1 MKVFIMWSGQS
12 SKIVAEALWR
22 LLRIVVQGPDYF
34 LSSTSI
40 EKGALW
46 DDTLGTELEETHF
59 GIACLT
65 AENLASPWI
74 HFEAGAIAKTGREAR
89 VFPYL
94 VGLREAN
101 LKGPLTRFQATLATE
116 KDTFRLVE
124 TINGVWRDGKQNPL
138 DVLADAFAGQWQKLE
153 NAIKQAE
160 ENVKTSPADD
170 ETETHID
177 LDLRDMV
184 SELLEQVRALRRSEQ
199 AATPPERQETGHK
212 AVEHHEGAEE
222 FLKRAEL
229 VSIKLGDPSVLEKA
243 HHQLQSVYLERI
255 SQNMGLSDNR
265 EEVNVEYNR
274 LREIVEDAEKRVEN
288 V

>member
-1 MKVFIMWSGQS
+1 MKVFIMWSGKS

-22 LLRIVVQGPDYF
+22 LLRVVVQGPEYF

-46 DDTLGTELEETHF
+46 DDALGTELEETHF

-65 AENLASPWI
+65 AENLTSPWI
-74 HFEAGAIAKTGREAR
+74 HFEAGAIAKTGRQAR

-124 TINGVWRDGKQNPL
+124 AIHGAWRDGKQNPP

-160 ENVKTSPADD
+160 ETVETSPADD
-170 ETETHID
+170 EAKTHID

-199 AATPPERQETGHK
+199 AATPPKRQKTRKK
-212 AVEHHEGAEE
+212 AVKHQGHEE
-222 FLKRAEL
+222 FLERAKL
-229 VSIKLGDPSVLEKA
+229 ASIKLGDPSVLEKA
-243 HHQLQSVYLERI
+243 RHQCESF
-255 SQNMGLSDNR
+255 
-265 EEVNVEYNR
+265 
-274 LREIVEDAEKRVEN
+274 LRERDLYRKGSSHSIDVSIEWEALKSIVENAEKRVEKG
-288 V
+288 

>member
-1 MKVFIMWSGQS
+1 MKVFIMWSGKS

-22 LLRIVVQGPDYF
+22 LLRVVVQGPEYF

-46 DDTLGTELEETHF
+46 DDALGTELEETHF

-65 AENLASPWI
+65 AENLTSPWI

-124 TINGVWRDGKQNPL
+124 AINGTWRDGKQNPL
-138 DVLADAFAGQWQKLE
+138 DVLEDAFAGQWQKLE

-160 ENVKTSPADD
+160 ETVEPSPANDKA
-170 ETETHID
+170 ETHID
-177 LDLRDMV
+177 LDLHDMV
-184 SELLEQVRALRRSEQ
+184 AELLEQVRALRRSEQ
-199 AATPPERQETGHK
+199 EATPPKRKMTRK
-212 AVEHHEGAEE
+212 IKFHEGAEE
-222 FLKRAEL
+222 YLKRAEFA
-229 VSIKLGDPSVLEKA
+229 SIQLGDPSVLEKA
-243 HHQLQSVYLERI
+243 RSQLVLIYQELDLYEEGRSHRADVTFALSVLW
-255 SQNMGLSDNR
+255 
-265 EEVNVEYNR
+265 
-274 LREIVEDAEKRVEN
+274 EIADQAEKRVEDE
-288 V
+288 